1 MVRSRQKSS
10 PWWVQGVIQ
19 RQGAYVRGRA
29 QFGNRATVDG
39 SRFNV
44 VVAFVEDID
53 DVPEAGTQ
61 VAEIPEGTLLSQE
74 LEFTLRK

>member
-1 MVRSRQKSS
+1 M
-10 PWWVQGVIQ
+10 IQ

-61 VAEIPEGTLLSQE
+61 VAEIPEGILLSQE

>member
-1 MVRSRQKSS
+1 M
-10 PWWVQGVIQ
+10 
-19 RQGAYVRGRA
+19 GA
-29 QFGNRATVDG
+29 FH
-39 SRFNV
+39 
-44 VVAFVEDID
+44 ID